1 MMIAKEIVQRLPSVW
16 RLPDSTVIRPKIKTA
31 TWPAVLDKVR
41 SGEADIV
48 VASVTYIPEREK
60 QYRARF
66 SIPYHVVPMSLVGKS
81 TNIAGTLESI
91 LPSKRV
97 GFARKT
103 TAEDAASQLAPFYDF
118 TQVAF
123 ESAYHAVIALEG
135 EVHFVLADEPF
146 LTRALQELG
155 DSFRR
160 INLPADEVLGKVSDF
175 IINQRYVVAV
185 PENAPE
191 LQLAVNEILAGLKG
205 PNTDGESLLDR
216 MKRDAQQEWNKVLPH
231 K

>member
-1 MMIAKEIVQRLPSVW
+1 MSVSHVKRLQ
-16 RLPDSTVIRPKIKTA
+16 K
-31 TWPAVLDKVR
+31 
-41 SGEADIV
+41 
-48 VASVTYIPEREK
+48 
-60 QYRARF
+60 
-66 SIPYHVVPMSLVGKS
+66 
-81 TNIAGTLESI
+81 
-91 LPSKRV
+91 
-97 GFARKT
+97 
-103 TAEDAASQLAPFYDF
+103 DAASQLAPFYDF
-118 TQVAF
+118 TQSAF
-123 ESAYHAVIALEG
+123 ENAYDAVIALKQG
-135 EVHFVLADEPF
+135 EVDFVLADEPF

-216 MKRDAQQEWNKVLPH
+216 MKRAAQQEWNKQGLPH